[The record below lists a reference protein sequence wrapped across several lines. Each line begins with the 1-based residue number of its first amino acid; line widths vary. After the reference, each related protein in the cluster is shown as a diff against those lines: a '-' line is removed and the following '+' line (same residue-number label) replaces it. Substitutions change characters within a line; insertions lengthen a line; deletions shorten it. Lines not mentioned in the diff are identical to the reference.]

1 MKRTKIKDRV
11 LPTYTKGEEIFNM
24 TSHIVGAVL
33 GIVTTV
39 LCIVM
44 AASHRNTYGIVSSSI
59 YGTTMIILYTMSSV
73 YPGYRQEKYGKKS
86 ITSFGPLHNIFINCR
101 FIYTNSIMCF

>member
-11 LPTYTKGEEIFNM
+11 LPKYTKGEEIFNM

-44 AASHRNTYGIVSSSI
+44 SASHNSAYGVVSSSI
-59 YGTTMIILYTMSSV
+59 YGATMIILYTMSIAKK
-73 YPGYRQEKYGKKS
+73 KYGKKS

-101 FIYTNSIMCF
+101 FIYPNSIMCF